1 MTKGRVELLTGR
13 LAEKALRRLVGQ
25 WPSNADYEFSIV
37 VLPIN
42 VVSLAPMEWIG
53 RHHTPDPEAVRI
65 VVPGLCQGDTA
76 KLASKWN
83 KNVERGPEDY
93 RDLPEFFKVS
103 SKPPDL
109 GRHSIQILAEINH
122 APRLGLGVILKQALS
137 WQAQGA
143 EMIDLGMDPGGP
155 WKGVGDTVR
164 ALKDAGIRVSI
175 DSFDPVEVGDAVG
188 AGAELVLSVNA
199 SNRERAPDWGVEVVA
214 IPDSPADLS
223 TLWETTEYLQCR
235 GVPHRLDPILEP
247 IGHGFAASLL
257 RYAQTRKRFP
267 ESAIMMGVGNLT
279 EMTQVDSAGVNF
291 LLLALCQ
298 EWGIES
304 ILTTE
309 VAGWCGASVREIARI
324 RSIVYHSIAEGVV
337 PKRLDPGLVV
347 LGESKRRTPE
357 PGALDEIAACLHDK
371 NIRIFAENGRIEA
384 MSGQFRLSDSDPFEL
399 FDKIQAIEPLDASH
413 AFYLGYEMSKA
424 VTALTLGKIYRQD
437 AALNWGHLTR
447 PEESH
452 LKRRKERELL

>member
-25 WPSNADYEFSIV
+25 WSATPGYELAIV

-53 RHHTPDPEAVRI
+53 RHHTPDPESVRI
-65 VVPGLCQGDTA
+65 VVPGLCQGDLSHLIA
-76 KLASKWN
+76 KWN
-83 KNVERGPEDY
+83 KQVDRGPEDY
-93 RDLPEFFKVS
+93 RDLPDFFKFS
-103 SKPPDL
+103 SAPPDL
-109 GRHSIQILAEINH
+109 TRHSIQILAEINH
-122 APRLGLGVILKQALS
+122 APRLGRETILKQALA

-143 EMIDLGMDPGGP
+143 DLIDLGMDPGGP
-155 WKGVGDTVR
+155 WEWVRDTVR
-164 ALKDAGIRVSI
+164 ALKDAGLRVSI
-175 DSFDPVEVGDAVG
+175 DSFDPVEVTDAVA
-188 AGAELVLSVNA
+188 AGAELVLSVNG
-199 SNRERAPDWGVEVVA
+199 SNRERALDWGVEVVA
-214 IPDSPADLS
+214 IPDTPDELS
-223 TLWETTEYLQCR
+223 TLWQTSEFLSSK
-235 GVPHRLDPILEP
+235 GVVHRLDPILEP
-247 IGHGFAASLL
+247 IGHGFGASLL
-257 RYAQTRKRFP
+257 RYAQTRKRLP
-267 ESAIMMGVGNLT
+267 ETPIMMGIGNLT

-298 EWGIES
+298 EWGIGS

-324 RSIVYHSIAEGVV
+324 RPIVFHSIAEGVV

-347 LGESKRRTPE
+347 VGESKRRMAE

-384 MSGQFRLSDSDPFEL
+384 LSGHFRLSDSDPFEL
-399 FDKIQAIEPLDASH
+399 FDKIQAIEPLEASH

-437 AALNWGHLTR
+437 AALNWGHFTR